1 MEQIGAWL
9 EKYGSE
15 DLPIQ
20 QVTRYKAMENI
31 LKDTL
36 GRVPTPEEVEN
47 KLTSYEEHEASNN
60 IKSNYIPNSNFNFNP
75 NNANSNSQPINSFK
89 LDPRTNNTIGSSN
102 LEISQSN
109 QNYLFSKKDS
119 FLDEER
125 NLFDEK
131 VGATTL

>member
-36 GRVPTPEEVEN
+36 GRVPTPDEVAN
-47 KLTSYEEHEASNN
+47 KLTSYGFHVVKEINQAEIARVEN
-60 IKSNYIPNSNFNFNP
+60 ILKW
-75 NNANSNSQPINSFK
+75 
-89 LDPRTNNTIGSSN
+89 
-102 LEISQSN
+102 
-109 QNYLFSKKDS
+109 QNGGR
-119 FLDEER
+119 EP
-125 NLFDEK
+125 
-131 VGATTL
+131 TT

>member
-36 GRVPTPEEVEN
+36 GRVPTPDEVAN
-47 KLTSYEEHEASNN
+47 KLTSYGFHMVKEINQSEIARVEN
-60 IKSNYIPNSNFNFNP
+60 ILKWQNGGREPTT
-75 NNANSNSQPINSFK
+75 QE
-89 LDPRTNNTIGSSN
+89 
-102 LEISQSN
+102 LER
-109 QNYLFSKKDS
+109 YLQ
-119 FLDEER
+119 
-125 NLFDEK
+125 
-131 VGATTL
+131 